1 MRRCPSLVPIHS
13 RGSVSG
19 ARVEAWGKYVGM
31 TAIVVSVV
39 GVLGTI
45 MGAALTAFVAART
58 EQRTATALE
67 RQYIW
72 QEESQNRVQLN
83 ELRVE
88 HQRWRRERRQAAY
101 VAFLEALG
109 AVDRDNQSLFRE
121 LQVRR
126 SSVPF
131 DEARVAAIRV
141 KFKDAESAGI
151 VTILEGPETIAA
163 AAQGLVDR
171 MSSLVL
177 DVRAYAEAA
186 AADGIPDAGGA
197 VHEAGMELIVQ
208 RRVFLDMARDALD
221 EVANQVQS
229 LPAAR

>member
-1 MRRCPSLVPIHS
+1 
-13 RGSVSG
+13 
-19 ARVEAWGKYVGM
+19 M

-45 MGAALTAFVAART
+45 MGAALAAFVAART
-58 EQRTATALE
+58 EQRTAAALE
-67 RQYIW
+67 RQYIR
-72 QEESQNRVQLN
+72 QEESLNRVQLT

-121 LQVRR
+121 LQARR
-126 SSVPF
+126 SSVPL
-131 DEARVAAIRV
+131 DEARNAAIRV

-151 VTILEGPETIAA
+151 VVILEGPETIAT
-163 AAQGLVDR
+163 AAQGLVDQ

-186 AADGIPDAGGA
+186 AADGTPDDGSA
-197 VHEAGMELIVQ
+197 VHEAGMKLIAQ
-208 RRVFLDMARDALD
+208 RTVFLDMARDALD

-229 LPAAR
+229 LPAAD